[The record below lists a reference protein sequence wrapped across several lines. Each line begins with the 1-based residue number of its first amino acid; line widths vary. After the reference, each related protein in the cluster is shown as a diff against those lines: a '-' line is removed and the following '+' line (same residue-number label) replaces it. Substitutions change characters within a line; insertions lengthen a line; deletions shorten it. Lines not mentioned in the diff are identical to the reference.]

1 MKQKLA
7 LSGTSGSLTDLEVLS
22 WLNLVLQSKHS
33 NTKYEFYM
41 SAIEENKNNIPQY
54 TRRFLVSLNDHEQ
67 KKCSRSQS
75 KIMSDNI
82 QLSTVD
88 PCTK

>member
-7 LSGTSGSLTDLEVLS
+7 LSGTSGSLKLS
-22 WLNLVLQSKHS
+22 SHRLGSFIVVALVLQSKHS

-41 SAIEENKNNIPQY
+41 SAIEENKNNIPQC
-54 TRRFLVSLNDHEQ
+54 TRRFLVLLNDHEQ

-82 QLSTVD
+82 HVL
-88 PCTK
+88 